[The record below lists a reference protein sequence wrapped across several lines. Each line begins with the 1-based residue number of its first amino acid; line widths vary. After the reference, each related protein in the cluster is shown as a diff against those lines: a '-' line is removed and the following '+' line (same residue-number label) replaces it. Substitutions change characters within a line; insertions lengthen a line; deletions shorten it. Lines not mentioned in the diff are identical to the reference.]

1 MPELF
6 RSLAARLRQYFKDR
20 RHAERRK
27 VRLPASVSLIEKVKK
42 VNSRRSLATLRGQTR
57 DISRDGLA
65 FVVSAI
71 HIDGHY
77 LVGEGRTLLVEL
89 ELPDGTVQIKVTP
102 VRYER
107 LDEDESLLGYLI
119 GAGITQMSDEDRERF
134 MAYIA
139 QLPPP

>member
-6 RSLAARLRQYFKDR
+6 RSLAALIREYIKDR

-27 VRLPASVSLIEKVKK
+27 VQLPVSVSLIEKVKK
-42 VNSRRSLATLRGQTR
+42 VNSRRPLATLRGHTR
-57 DISRDGLA
+57 DISADGLA
-65 FVVSAI
+65 IVVSAI

-77 LVGEGRTLLVEL
+77 LVGEGRILLVEL
-89 ELPDGTVQIKVTP
+89 ELPDGAVQIKINP

-107 LDEDESLLGYLI
+107 LDEDESMAGYLI
-119 GAGITQMSDEDRERF
+119 GSGITQMSDEDRSRF

-139 QLPPP
+139 QLPV

>member
-27 VRLPASVSLIEKVKK
+27 VRLPASVSLIEKTKK
-42 VNSRRSLATLRGQTR
+42 VNSRRSHATLQGETR
-57 DISRDGLA
+57 DISGDGLA
-65 FVVSAI
+65 IVVSAI
-71 HIDGHY
+71 HIEGHY
-77 LVGEGRTLLVEL
+77 LVGEGPLLVEL
-89 ELPDGTVQIKVTP
+89 ELPDGTVHIKATP

-107 LDEDESLLGYLI
+107 LDEDESASGYLI
-119 GAGITQMSDEDRERF
+119 GAGITQISDEDRRRF

-139 QLPPP
+139 KLPQ

>member
-6 RSLAARLRQYFKDR
+6 RSLAAKLREYIKDR

-27 VRLPASVSLIEKVKK
+27 VELPVTVSLIEKVKK
-42 VNSRRSLATLRGQTR
+42 VNSRKPLATLRGHTL
-57 DISRDGLA
+57 DISADGLA
-65 FVVSAI
+65 IVVSAI

-77 LVGEGRTLLVEL
+77 LVGEGRILLVEL
-89 ELPDGTVQIKVTP
+89 ELPDGPAQIKVNP

-107 LDEDESLLGYLI
+107 LDEEESLAGYLI
-119 GAGITQMSDEDRERF
+119 GSGIAHISDDDRKRF

-139 QLPPP
+139 QLPV